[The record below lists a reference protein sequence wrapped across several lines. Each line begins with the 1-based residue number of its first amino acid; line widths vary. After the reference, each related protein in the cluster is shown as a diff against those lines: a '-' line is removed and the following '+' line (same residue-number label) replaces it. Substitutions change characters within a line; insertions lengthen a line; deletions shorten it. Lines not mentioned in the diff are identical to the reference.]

1 MKRLLTQGFI
11 VFGALLTLIQPAKA
25 DWVDTR
31 CTYQLTNHTS
41 RRIYF
46 FINTKRKSLGVGET
60 LSLNACDSEPFPRMS
75 LLQSHPFFA
84 RPTIIFDSKLG
95 NGYILRTIPLNPGQ
109 NSFIQSGMK
118 LSIQRP

>member
-11 VFGALLTLIQPAKA
+11 AIGAVLILSQAAAA
-25 DWVDTR
+25 DWLETR
-31 CTYQLTNHTS
+31 CTYELTNQTS

-46 FINTKRKSLGVGET
+46 FINTKRNSLGVGET

-75 LLQSHPFFA
+75 LFQSHPFFA

-95 NGYILRTIPLNPGQ
+95 NGYVLKTIQLSPGA
-109 NSFIQSGMK
+109 NAFIQSGLR
-118 LSIQRP
+118 LSIQ